1 MKKLSIM
8 VLAAFSMLFVV
19 SPAFAQ
25 ENSAETEEVVE
36 GVFRVVLEG
45 DVPENYSVY
54 AETDAA
60 IGEMSPICT
69 TDTTMVSAGY
79 AECVGGGSINEL
91 LFAVPQGATID
102 YRILASQGAGLA
114 QTVIAEGSTVAETDG
129 FIINA
134 SHAFAEEPVTSQESI
149 TKEEPVA
156 KEEPITSEEQYT
168 SEAPAS
174 EASAATSEVAEAN
187 GGVLPDTGGA
197 SLSLLAAAL
206 LLVTAGGFLAYRR
219 LS

>member
-69 TDTTMVSAGY
+69 TDATMVSAGY

-149 TKEEPVA
+149 TKEEP
-156 KEEPITSEEQYT
+156 ITSEEQYT

-174 EASAATSEVAEAN
+174 EASAVTSEVAEAT
-187 GGVLPDTGGA
+187 GGVLPDTSGA